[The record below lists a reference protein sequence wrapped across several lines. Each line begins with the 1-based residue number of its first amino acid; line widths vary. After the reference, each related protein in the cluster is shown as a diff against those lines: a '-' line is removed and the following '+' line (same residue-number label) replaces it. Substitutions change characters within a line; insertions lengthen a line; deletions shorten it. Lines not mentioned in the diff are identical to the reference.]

1 MPTAYG
7 YLRVSSD
14 AQAASGLGLDAQLLR
29 IRAEQGGLQT
39 AGVTIGPVYRDE
51 AVSAVRHALRDR
63 PGGSALDAAV
73 QAGDHVCIAML
84 DRAFRTQR
92 DAAVTLE
99 AWLSRGVTVHLL
111 DIGGDTSTP
120 VGQLTVGILAAV
132 AQWESQRIGERIR
145 GAKAAQRRAGRSTN
159 GQPRLGYRLVRGDH
173 LRPDARQRRIH
184 RSIAR
189 LRDKGWQ
196 LREIAA
202 HLNRTSRLR
211 PGARRWNCQAV
222 SRALHAR
229 SAGYP

>member
-14 AQAASGLGLDAQLLR
+14 AQAASGLGLDAQLQR
-29 IRAEQGGLQT
+29 IQAEQGRLEA
-39 AGVTIGPVYRDE
+39 AGASVGPVYRDE
-51 AVSAVRHALRDR
+51 AVSAVRHAMRER
-63 PGGSALDAAV
+63 PAGSALDAAV

-111 DIGGDTSTP
+111 DIGADTSTP
-120 VGQLTVGILAAV
+120 LGQLTVGILAAV

-145 GAKAAQRRAGRSTN
+145 DAKAVQRRAGRATN
-159 GQPRLGYRLVRGDH
+159 GRARLGYRLLRGGH
-173 LRPDARQRRIH
+173 LRPDGRQRRIH
-184 RSIAR
+184 RSIAAWR
-189 LRDKGWQ
+189 HKGWL
-196 LREIAA
+196 LREIAER
-202 HLNRTSRLR
+202 LNRTSRLR
-211 PGARRWNCQAV
+211 PGARPWNCQSV

-229 SAGYP
+229 LSGYA